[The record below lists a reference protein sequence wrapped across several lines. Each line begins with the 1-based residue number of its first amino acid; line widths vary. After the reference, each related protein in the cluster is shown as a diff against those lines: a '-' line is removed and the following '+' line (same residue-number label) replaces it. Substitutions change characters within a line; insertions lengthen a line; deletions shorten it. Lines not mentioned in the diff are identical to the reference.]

1 MKPAGV
7 WLCGA
12 LLVGG
17 CAGRVPEP
25 RTPTM
30 VRSFH
35 GTLVPGYYVS
45 PSAYQH
51 YIQAQ
56 LYSNDGRSEEAAEEL
71 RQALA
76 ADGASAYL
84 RARLAEELLTLGR
97 VDEAREEVNAAL
109 HLDPQFPDAY
119 VDLAKVRLRLS
130 DEAGAE
136 IALTRAIAIDPT
148 CEDAYTALVA
158 LYHDRGDDTKELTT
172 WRALA
177 EHVPGSAPAHEALGR
192 AALAQGDLP
201 AAERELRRALELEPG
216 TEDARVE
223 LGRLLQGEGRF
234 EEAIAELEEAY
245 ERSGDNKIAEMI
257 VRVDLEAT
265 HPEAARALVDRLDDE
280 GGTIEQ
286 RLLVG
291 WLYITVGEPERARA
305 IAVDVLKGKDSSGAH
320 LLAGDALRALGR
332 TDEALAQLRKV
343 PPNAFQFAGA
353 QTRIARLLRDNGRFG
368 EAIAELG
375 HALTQ
380 VAADPTGADASDAL
394 HDSLARVH
402 ERAGDR
408 DQAIRVLEE
417 ALARRPF
424 SEALALALGNAYQRA
439 GQWQRAV
446 QTVHKVLDRN
456 PESAPAL
463 NFIGF
468 VLADH
473 GVQLDRAR
481 KLLERALAIKPAD
494 GGIVDSLGWLDVRQ
508 GRLDDAERLLVR
520 ADRLSPEE
528 PEILEHLGELYVK
541 KADRGRALEAYKR
554 ALAHD
559 PDEPVRRAIEERI
572 LMLETGRL
580 GSR

>member
-1 MKPAGV
+1 MKLAGCL
-7 WLCGA
+7 LCGV

-30 VRSFH
+30 VRNFH

-84 RARLAEELLTLGR
+84 RTRLAEELLTLGR
-97 VDEAREEVNAAL
+97 VDEAREEVDAAL
-109 HLDPQFPDAY
+109 HLDPESPDAY
-119 VDLAKVRLRLS
+119 VDLAKVKLRLA
-130 DEAGAE
+130 DEPGAE
-136 IALTRAIAIDPT
+136 QALERAIAIDPT
-148 CEDAYTALVA
+148 CEDAYVSLVE
-158 LYHDRGDDTKELTT
+158 LYRERGDDVRALQS

-177 EHVPGSAPAHEALGR
+177 EHVPTSAPAHEALGR
-192 AALAQGDLP
+192 DALARGELAP
-201 AAERELRRALELEPG
+201 AERELRRALELEPG
-216 TEDARVE
+216 MEDARVE

-234 EEAIAELEEAY
+234 DDAAGQLEEAY

-257 VRVDLEAT
+257 VRLDLEAGKN
-265 HPEAARALVDRLDDE
+265 ADARELVDRLDDE
-280 GGTIEQ
+280 GGTPER

-291 WLYITVGEPERARA
+291 WLYITVGQPKRARA
-305 IAVDVLKGKDSSGAH
+305 IAEEVLRGHNSPGAH
-320 LLAGDALRALGR
+320 LLAGDALRALGH
-332 TDEALAQLRKV
+332 TDAALAELRKV
-343 PPNAFQFAGA
+343 PPAAIQFAGA
-353 QTRIARLLRDNGRFG
+353 QTRIAGLLRDNGRFG
-368 EAIAELG
+368 EAVAELG
-375 HALTQ
+375 RALLA
-380 VAADPTGADASDAL
+380 VAGQPSGEGVADALNDT
-394 HDSLARVH
+394 LARVH

-408 DQAIRVLEE
+408 TLAIKVLEE
-417 ALARRPF
+417 ALARRPQ
-424 SEALALALGNAYQRA
+424 SEALALALGQAYQRA
-439 GQWQRAV
+439 GQWERAV
-446 QTVHKVLDRN
+446 QTVRKVLARD

-473 GVQLDRAR
+473 GVKLDEAR
-481 KLLERALAIKPAD
+481 RLIERALAIRPAD
-494 GGIVDSLGWLDVRQ
+494 GGIVDSLGWLEVRE
-508 GRLDDAERLLVR
+508 GRLDDAEQLLVR

-541 KADRGRALEAYKR
+541 KSDRGRALEAYRR

-559 PDEPVRRAIEERI
+559 PDEAARRSLEERI
-572 LMLETGRL
+572 LLLETGRL